1 MLLCVEL
8 KQKERRE
15 CVRDILYFKNGGNGG
30 GKKKPGR
37 EGTAPRPLP
46 CPGVGRAVGE
56 RKEVP
61 PPAVVGGERGQAV
74 LGLVGSVKL
83 WQEAYF
89 FVECV
94 VEK

>member
-1 MLLCVEL
+1 MLEIFYILRMGETAAG
-8 KQKERRE
+8 KKNQAGKERHL
-15 CVRDILYFKNGGNGG
+15 DHYPAPGWGG
-30 GKKKPGR
+30 
-37 EGTAPRPLP
+37 
-46 CPGVGRAVGE
+46 AVGE

-94 VEK
+94 VEKLISG